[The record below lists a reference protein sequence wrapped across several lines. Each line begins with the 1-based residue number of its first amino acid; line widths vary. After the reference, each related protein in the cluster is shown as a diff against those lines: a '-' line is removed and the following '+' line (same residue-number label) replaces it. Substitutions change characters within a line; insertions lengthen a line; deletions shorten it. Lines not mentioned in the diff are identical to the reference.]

1 MPGITNRRQGE
12 LLRAA
17 FDVLIKHPEGLPGR
31 EVLAQMAQSVEF
43 NKYEL
48 GHYASSPDEPRAFK
62 ATRFWT
68 VNCVKAGW
76 MTKSKGTWQLTD
88 AGREA
93 YARFPDPGDFIRES
107 SRLYSE
113 WRAARPEKVAES
125 QPSGTS
131 DEEAI
136 EEREAASTTLEEAT
150 ERAWLQ
156 VQDYLMAMDA
166 YDFQDLVAALLR
178 AMGYHVYWVSPPA
191 RTGDWTSWRSP
202 THWERPD
209 RGSRCRSSAARRRH
223 GRRTALVHGDP
234 GTPGRWYLPLGRRLH
249 HRRRTRGPWPGEPA
263 HHLDRLGTILRPVG
277 GAQ

>member
-1 MPGITNRRQGE
+1 MPGITNLRRGE
-12 LLRAA
+12 LLRAV

-31 EVLAQMAQSVEF
+31 DVLAQMAQSVQFDE
-43 NKYEL
+43 YEL

-76 MTKSKGTWQLTD
+76 MTKSKGTWQLPD

-113 WRAARPEKVAES
+113 WRAARPEKAES

-136 EEREAASTTLEEAT
+136 EEREAASTTLEEAST
-150 ERAWLQ
+150 YPTRPSAP
-156 VQDYLMAMDA
+156 
-166 YDFQDLVAALLR
+166 AA
-178 AMGYHVYWVSPPA
+178 STPP
-191 RTGDWTSWRSP
+191 W
-202 THWERPD
+202 
-209 RGSRCRSSAARRRH
+209 SAASA
-223 GRRTALVHGDP
+223 GSPAS
-234 GTPGRWYLPLGRRLH
+234 TP
-249 HRRRTRGPWPGEPA
+249 
-263 HHLDRLGTILRPVG
+263 RP
-277 GAQ
+277 

>member
-12 LLRAA
+12 LLRAT

-43 NKYEL
+43 NEYEL
-48 GHYASSPDEPRAFK
+48 GHYASSPDDPRAFK

-113 WRAARPEKVAES
+113 WRAARPERVAES

-178 AMGYHVYWVSPPA
+178 AMGYHVYWVSPP
-191 RTGDWTSWRSP
+191 G
-202 THWERPD
+202 PD
-209 RGSRCRSSAARRRH
+209 RGLDILAFTDPLGATGPRIKGQVKRRQEKTTADGLRSFMAIL
-223 GRRTALVHGDP
+223 GP
-234 GTPGRWYLPLGRRLH
+234 QGRWYLPLGRRLH

-263 HHLDRLGTILRPVG
+263 HHLDRLGTISSTCG
-277 GAQ
+277 